1 MAQTE
6 LFARDALAVIDY
18 RCEAGPETQP
28 FVERHDR
35 HSVSYVRKGGFA
47 VKARGRTFDLVA
59 GSLFV
64 GHPGDE
70 YVCTHDNHI
79 CVDECL
85 SIQFEPELAETIC
98 GSADLWCGVGIP
110 PLAEMMVLGELAQ
123 SVAQGSSDIGMDE
136 AALAFAARF
145 AGTVSG
151 KARACVSAQARER
164 RRAVDAAAWIEAHS
178 TEEIDLARVAKR
190 SDISAFHFLRVFANV
205 LGVTPHQY
213 LVRTRLKHAARL
225 LADEERAI
233 TDIALDVGF
242 ADLSNFVRSFRRA
255 AGVSP
260 RDFRKAARGDRKILQ
275 ERIAARAA

>member
-6 LFARDALAVIDY
+6 LLARGALSVIDY
-18 RCEAGPETQP
+18 RCEAGPQTRP

-35 HSVSYVRKGGFA
+35 HSVSYVRKGSFA
-47 VKARGRTFDLVA
+47 VRSRGKMFDLVP

-70 YVCTHDNHI
+70 YVCTHDHHI
-79 CVDECL
+79 CGDECL
-85 SIQFEPELAETIC
+85 SIQFEPELAEYIA
-98 GSADLWCGVGIP
+98 GRAELWRSVGIP

-123 SVAQGSSDIGMDE
+123 SVARRESDIGMDE

-145 AGTVSG
+145 AGIAAG
-151 KARACVSAQARER
+151 KPRKRISAQTRER
-164 RRAVDAAAWIEAHS
+164 RRAIDAAAWIEAHS
-178 TEEIDLARVAKR
+178 TEEIELARVAR
-190 SDISAFHFLRVFANV
+190 LSGLSTFHFLRVFANV

-213 LVRTRLKHAARL
+213 LIRARLKHAARL
-225 LADEERAI
+225 LADEEQAI

-255 AGVSP
+255 AGIPP
-260 RDFRKAARGDRKILQ
+260 REFRKAARGDRKILQ
-275 ERIAARAA
+275 ERIATIAA

>member
-35 HSVSYVRKGGFA
+35 HSISYVRRGSFA
-47 VKARGRTFDLVA
+47 VESRGRTFDLVA

-70 YVCTHDNHI
+70 YVCTHDHHV
-79 CVDECL
+79 CGDECL
-85 SIQFEPELAETIC
+85 SVQFEPELAETITDR
-98 GSADLWCGVGIP
+98 ADLWRGVGIP
-110 PLAEMMVLGELAQ
+110 PLAEMMVLGELTQ
-123 SVAQGSSDIGMDE
+123 SVARGESDIGMDE
-136 AALAFAARF
+136 AALVFASRFAAL
-145 AGTVSG
+145 ASG
-151 KARACVSAQARER
+151 KSRAKISAQARER
-164 RRAVDAAAWIEAHS
+164 HRAVDAAAWIEAHS
-178 TEEIDLARVAKR
+178 TQDIDLARVAKR
-190 SDISAFHFLRVFANV
+190 SGISPFHFLRVFANV

-213 LVRTRLKHAARL
+213 LVRARLKHAARL
-225 LADEERAI
+225 LADEERAV

-260 RDFRKAARGDRKILQ
+260 REFRKAARGDRKILQ
-275 ERIAARAA
+275 ERIAATAA

>member
-6 LFARDALAVIDY
+6 LFARGALSVFDY
-18 RCEAGPETQP
+18 RCEAGPETRP
-28 FVERHDR
+28 FVERHER
-35 HSVSYVRKGGFA
+35 HSVSYVRRGSFA
-47 VKARGRTFDLVA
+47 VRSRGQTFDLVA

-70 YVCTHDNHI
+70 YVCTHDHHI
-79 CVDECL
+79 CGDECL
-85 SIQFEPELAETIC
+85 SIQLAPELADCIGNC
-98 GSADLWCGVGIP
+98 ADLWHGIGIP

-123 SVAQGSSDIGMDE
+123 SVAQGQSDIGMDE
-136 AALAFAARF
+136 VALAFAARF
-145 AGTVSG
+145 ARTVSG
-151 KARACVSAQARER
+151 KPRERISAQARER

-178 TEEIDLARVAKR
+178 THEIDLARVAR
-190 SDISAFHFLRVFANV
+190 WSGLSTFHFLRVFASV

-213 LVRTRLKHAARL
+213 LVRARLKNAARM
-225 LADEERAI
+225 LADEDRAI

-260 RDFRKAARGDRKILQ
+260 REFRKAARGDRKILQ
-275 ERIAARAA
+275 ERIAAATA